1 MIFSVTLLFLQPRL
15 LFLLEIKVG
24 DVRAR
29 GRINKKR
36 FKFVLLSCAAFS
48 VFLVSSETINAQN
61 FSFVPERDGG
71 TVGTFGGIGLLEMR
85 NARFGGD
92 GDLSVGVGHI
102 DGGQNYYATWQAT
115 PWLETTLRFSDYNKS
130 NFDIDSGGVDKGLDI
145 KIRLLEE
152 SKYQPAIAI
161 GLQDMLGDGI
171 FSGEYIV
178 ASKKV
183 KNIDL
188 TMGFG
193 FGNLA
198 NRSRLYNFARVLG
211 GRFKNRTFNDPGSEK
226 IRFGNYFS
234 GEKMGFFWGVE
245 YNTPIAGL
253 TAKVEYSTVDKSKI
267 DIFQDYKSKTAF
279 NIGVNYKVKNWL
291 EIGAGLLHGNQ
302 LALQFTLRQD
312 LHSPARLGLA
322 KGPAVDE
329 IRSRSLKD
337 SPLSA
342 TDYKGREDQD
352 MFFER
357 LQQMGY
363 VINSISLTGEKINI
377 ELMKNGKNSQNIELI
392 LGAVL
397 TSYSD
402 ANIDFPD
409 GNIQAGRTDEIGRE
423 ALKKFRTSAFYSR
436 ELDYFEITTA
446 DRKLIAKS
454 IFERMDEKALKPD
467 EILIGENEISVVK
480 SVAPFIDIPM
490 NVGRTVRILSAEA
503 PDEVERFNIISKER
517 GIKVS
522 NISVLRKDFEKVT
535 EFNSSPEEIFSN
547 TQISKPQRVAIDGHS
562 FESFPQFEY
571 GILPDLETHFGSDKS
586 DHFKGDL
593 NLKIYG
599 RINLSNSLQLYAE
612 AKQHIIG
619 NLDLIPVSNNA
630 NVHHVRSDVGLY
642 AAEGTT
648 SIRRLSF
655 EYIKNPANNLYTRI
669 TAGHLEAM
677 YSGVSAEILYSQYGG
692 SLSFG
697 LDINLVKQRGYR
709 QLFNMR
715 DYETVS
721 GHATLYYVNKK
732 YDITSKVSF
741 GRYLAKD
748 WGTTIDVSRQFGNGI
763 RIGAMA
769 TFTDMSESNF
779 GRGNFDKGVY
789 MTVPFDFFW
798 FRQSKDKASFKFR
811 RLGKNG
817 GQKLDHNTTLFD
829 LLSPS
834 QPHKISSSWNRVLE

>member
-1 MIFSVTLLFLQPRL
+1 MS
-15 LFLLEIKVG
+15 EIKVREG
-24 DVRAR
+24 RVRR
-29 GRINKKR
+29 RINKKS
-36 FKFVLLSCAAFS
+36 FKCLLLSCAVVPVLLLSFEIAW
-48 VFLVSSETINAQN
+48 AQSL
-61 FSFVPERDGG
+61 SFKSERDGG
-71 TVGTFGGIGLLEMR
+71 TVGAFGGIGLLEMR

-92 GDLSVGVGHI
+92 GDLSAGVGYI

-115 PWLETTLRFSDYNKS
+115 PWLETTLRFSDYKES
-130 NFDIDSGGVDKGLDI
+130 NIGINTGGIDKGLDI
-145 KIRLLEE
+145 KIRILEE
-152 SKYQPAIAI
+152 GKYKPAIAI
-161 GLQDMLGDGI
+161 GLQDMLGDGL

-178 ASKKV
+178 ASKKID
-183 KNIDL
+183 NFDL

-198 NRSRLYNFARVLG
+198 NRTRVSNFARVLG

-226 IRFGNYFS
+226 LRFGNYFS

-245 YNTPIAGL
+245 YNIPIDGL
-253 TAKVEYSTVDKSKI
+253 TAKVEYSTVDKSTI

-279 NIGVNYKVKNWL
+279 NVGVNYKVKNWL
-291 EIGAGLLHGNQ
+291 EISAGLLHGNQ
-302 LALQFTLRQD
+302 LALQFTLKQN
-312 LHSPARLGLA
+312 LHSPVRLGFA

-329 IRSRSLKD
+329 IRSRSLKN
-337 SPLSA
+337 SPLSV
-342 TDYKGREDQD
+342 TDYKGRDDQD
-352 MFFER
+352 IFFER

-363 VINSISLTGEKINI
+363 VVNAINLTGGRINVD
-377 ELMKNGKNSQNIELI
+377 LMTNGIDPQSIELI

-397 TSYSD
+397 TSYPE
-402 ANIDFPD
+402 ANIDFPN
-409 GNIQAGRTDEIGRE
+409 GNIQAGRADNLGRE
-423 ALKKFRTSAFYSR
+423 ALRKFRSSAFYVR
-436 ELDYFEITTA
+436 ELDYSEITAA
-446 DRKLIAKS
+446 DKKLIAKS
-454 IFERMDEKALKPD
+454 IFERMEEKALKPD

-480 SVAPFIDIPM
+480 TVAPFIDIPM
-490 NVGRTVRILSAEA
+490 NIGRTVRILSAEA
-503 PDEVERFNIISKER
+503 PDTVERFNIISKER

-522 NISVLRKDFEKVT
+522 KVSVLRKDFEKIA

-547 TQISKPQRVAIDGHS
+547 TQISKPGRMAIGGHS

-571 GILPDLETHFGSDKS
+571 GILPDLETHFGSDKD

-599 RINLSNSLQLYAE
+599 RVNLSNSLQFYAE

-619 NLDLIPVSNNA
+619 NIDMIPVSNNV
-630 NVHHVRSDVGLY
+630 NVHHVRSDIGLY

-655 EYIKNPANNLYTRI
+655 EYIKNPTNNIYTRI

-677 YSGVSAEILYSQYGG
+677 YSGVSAEILYRQYGG

-697 LDINLVKQRGYR
+697 LDINLVKQRGYN
-709 QLFNMR
+709 QLFKMR
-715 DYETVS
+715 DYETVT

-748 WGTTIDVSRQFGNGI
+748 WGTTIDISRQFGNGI

-769 TFTDMSESNF
+769 TFTNMSESNF

-798 FRQSKDKASFKFR
+798 FRQSRDKASFKFR

-817 GQKLDHNTTLFD
+817 GQKLDHNTRLFD

-834 QPHKISSSWNRVLE
+834 QPYKISNSWNRVLE